1 MNSIIPIKGA
11 VTYTLTLDPTVWIFD
26 DRRLDLTTYFST
38 EKAPDD
44 SEEKYLADM
53 GAHWSR
59 EIMEGAVFPPTLKTE
74 RKFDRKGMMTG
85 TFGMELG
92 PFLKNAEIKPEATE
106 AVFECENGDKHVFPL
121 EEAKNLV
128 FKFSQDGKPITE
140 GGPVHLLFADGSN
153 VDNPIKGV
161 LAIRIQ

>member
-106 AVFECENGDKHVFPL
+106 AVFECENGDEHVFPL
-121 EEAKNLV
+121 KEAKNLV